1 MHISIVAVGTR
12 MPQWI
17 QQGCADYL
25 QRLPREWSV
34 QLTEVAPARL
44 GKQAPRASILR
55 AEGERI
61 RAQLRPNSASAL
73 RHVALDV
80 KGKAWSTAEL
90 ARQLQV
96 WQLDGRDVAILI
108 GGPEG
113 LDESLL
119 GQAEQRWSLSPLTFP
134 HPLVRVILLEQLYR
148 AWSILQNHPYHR
160 E

>member
-1 MHISIVAVGTR
+1 
-12 MPQWI
+12 MPPWV

-25 QRLPREWSV
+25 QRLPREWGV
-34 QLTEVAPARL
+34 QLLEVAPARL

-55 AEGERI
+55 AESERI
-61 RAQLRPNSASAL
+61 RSQLRTNSATAL
-73 RHVALDV
+73 RLVALDV

-90 ARQLQV
+90 ARQLQA
-96 WQLDGRDVAILI
+96 WQLDGRDVTLLI

-113 LDESLL
+113 LDESVL
-119 GQAEQRWSLSPLTFP
+119 GQSEQRWSLSPLTFP